1 MKQKV
6 RFILK
11 NPVAI
16 SSTAINM
23 IFAWGYKDEKGNY
36 KPLKYSTGQSVNP
49 KNWNIKEQ
57 RAEGSYSAGL
67 NAELA
72 SIEAEA
78 YKLYVKL
85 KDDGLTPSF
94 LKSELDIKLGRA
106 KPGAIPKPKIKKTFI
121 HDYVA
126 RYIAEMESGVRR
138 TLRNPLKRIA
148 PGTIKNI
155 KAFKTKL
162 IDYEETTGKAY
173 VFNDIDMKFYKHF
186 ITWLESQHT
195 INSAGKTIKQLK
207 TIMQAAVEDDIHTN
221 MAFKKKAFMVTT
233 ELVDTIY
240 LNDDEI
246 ATLYKKELTG
256 PREKARDLF
265 LIGCF
270 TLQRISDWHKIN
282 KDNIKK
288 TPNDTKMIKFQ
299 QQKTGTTVSIPLV
312 DPWLI
317 AILEKYDY
325 ELPSMPDS
333 KLNKYIKQAC
343 EEAELDKADQVS
355 SHTAR
360 RSGCTNWYMARMS
373 SEQIM
378 KVSGHKT
385 IAEFKKYIRVTDEEI
400 VEELATHKYFKR

>member
-162 IDYEETTGKAY
+162 IDYEETTGKSNT
-173 VFNDIDMKFYKHF
+173 F
-186 ITWLESQHT
+186 
-195 INSAGKTIKQLK
+195 
-207 TIMQAAVEDDIHTN
+207 
-221 MAFKKKAFMVTT
+221 
-233 ELVDTIY
+233 
-240 LNDDEI
+240 
-246 ATLYKKELTG
+246 
-256 PREKARDLF
+256 
-265 LIGCF
+265 
-270 TLQRISDWHKIN
+270 
-282 KDNIKK
+282 
-288 TPNDTKMIKFQ
+288 
-299 QQKTGTTVSIPLV
+299 
-312 DPWLI
+312 
-317 AILEKYDY
+317 
-325 ELPSMPDS
+325 
-333 KLNKYIKQAC
+333 
-343 EEAELDKADQVS
+343 
-355 SHTAR
+355 
-360 RSGCTNWYMARMS
+360 
-373 SEQIM
+373 
-378 KVSGHKT
+378 
-385 IAEFKKYIRVTDEEI
+385 
-400 VEELATHKYFKR
+400 